1 MFNSYKRLM
10 TMIKSIK
17 DIKHQCK
24 EEVLNCKEYLKDLP
38 NDIEDTKEL
47 SNVIGNN
54 KDMSRAYD
62 LGRMEAFEELEKM
75 LQEINDKS

>member
-10 TMIKSIK
+10 TMIRNIK
-17 DIKHQCK
+17 DVQHHCI
-24 EEVLNCKEYLKDLP
+24 EEIAWCREDLEDLP
-38 NDIEDTKEL
+38 NDIKDTKEL
-47 SNVIGNN
+47 SNIIGNN

-62 LGRMEAFEELEKM
+62 LGRMETLKELEKM

>member
-1 MFNSYKRLM
+1 M
-10 TMIKSIK
+10 TMIKNIK
-17 DIKHQCK
+17 DIRNQCK
-24 EEVLNCKEYLKDLP
+24 EEVLNCKEYLNDLP

-47 SNVIGNN
+47 SNIIGNN